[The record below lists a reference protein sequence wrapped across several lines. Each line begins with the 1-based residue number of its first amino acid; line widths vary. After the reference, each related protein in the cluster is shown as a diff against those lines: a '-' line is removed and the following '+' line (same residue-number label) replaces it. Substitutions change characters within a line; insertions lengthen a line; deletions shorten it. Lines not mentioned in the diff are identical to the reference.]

1 MAVFIAMPKLGINM
15 IEGTIVSWLVAEGE
29 EIQAG
34 QVIMEIETDKA
45 TQEVEAPAGGS
56 LARVLKQEGETVPCN
71 TVMAVVVEPGED
83 VPAVIPEMIAEGVAP
98 KADVEVK
105 VSEVKVAFS
114 QAQEEG
120 SGPPRRVSIS
130 PSARA
135 LAKDLGVDITKIVP
149 RGSRIKRADV
159 EAAREAMMAEGG
171 PAAEASKK
179 PMTTV
184 QRRIAEHM
192 SRSARSVARVG
203 LTLEADVTALSA
215 WRKRLETGVAKV
227 SYNVLLAKLVA
238 TALGEFPYMN
248 VQLADDDAVLE
259 MAGINVGIAVDAKH
273 GLLVPVLREA
283 DRRDVAELQEEYAAL
298 TERALQGKSTLQDLE
313 GGTFTIT
320 NLGSLEIEQFM
331 PIINVPECAILG
343 IGAIVKKPVVIGD
356 LIEIR
361 PVMTLTLA
369 FDHRLVDGA
378 AAARFLQRLK
388 HLVENPQYRGG
399 PGEG

>member
-45 TQEVEAPAGGS
+45 TQEVEAPAGGT

-83 VPAVIPEMIAEGVAP
+83 APAVIPEMIAEGVAP
-98 KADVEVK
+98 KAEVEVK
-105 VSEVKVAFS
+105 VDEVSVAVS
-114 QAQEEG
+114 QAQEGG

-135 LAKDLGVDITKIVP
+135 LAKELGVDITKIVP

-159 EAAREAMMAEGG
+159 EAAHEAMKAEGG
-171 PAAEASKK
+171 PVAKASKK
-179 PMTTV
+179 PMTPMR
-184 QRRIAEHM
+184 RRIAEHM
-192 SRSARSVARVG
+192 SRSARSVAQVG
-203 LTLEADVTALSA
+203 LTLEADVTALIA
-215 WRKRLETGVAKV
+215 WRKRLEDADTKV

-248 VQLADDDAVLE
+248 VQLADDDTILE
-259 MAGINVGIAVDAKH
+259 IADINVGIAVDAKH
-273 GLLVPVLREA
+273 GLLVPVLHEA

-298 TERALQGKSTLQDLE
+298 TERARQGKSRLQDLE

-343 IGAIVKKPVVIGD
+343 VGAIVKKPVVIDD
-356 LIEIR
+356 LIGIR
-361 PVMTLTLA
+361 PMMTLTLA
-369 FDHRLVDGA
+369 LDHRLVDGA

>member
-45 TQEVEAPAGGS
+45 TQEVEAPADGT
-56 LARVLKQEGETVPCN
+56 LARVLKHEGETVPCN
-71 TVMAVVVEPGED
+71 MVMAVVVEPGED
-83 VPAVIPEMIAEGVAP
+83 VPADIPEMVAEGVAP
-98 KADVEVK
+98 RAEVEVK
-105 VSEVKVAFS
+105 IDKTDIAVSR
-114 QAQEEG
+114 AQG
-120 SGPPRRVSIS
+120 KTGDQPRRVSIS

-135 LAKDLGVDITKIVP
+135 LAKELGVDITKIVP

-159 EAAREAMMAEGG
+159 EAAREAMKAEGG

-203 LTLEADVTALSA
+203 LTLEADVTALIA
-215 WRKRLETGVAKV
+215 WRKWLETRVTKV

-238 TALGEFPYMN
+238 TVLGEFPYMN
-248 VQLADDDAVLE
+248 VQLADDDAILE
-259 MAGINVGIAVDAKH
+259 MADINVGIAVDAKH
-273 GLLVPVLREA
+273 GLLVPVLHEA
-283 DRRDVAELQEEYAAL
+283 DSREVTELQEEYAAL

-361 PVMTLTLA
+361 PMMTLTLA